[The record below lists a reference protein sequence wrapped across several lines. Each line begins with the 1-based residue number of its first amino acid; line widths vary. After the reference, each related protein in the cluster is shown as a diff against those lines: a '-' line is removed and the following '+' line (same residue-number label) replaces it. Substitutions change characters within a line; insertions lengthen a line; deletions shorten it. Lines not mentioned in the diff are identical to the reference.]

1 MSLQKNILI
10 HKWKRRK
17 LEHNTKTNITSTSM
31 EYQPVWVP
39 PFDSVDRF
47 SCGCRDAMVSGQN
60 RCAACLLLP
69 LPELLVFLVLE
80 LLPCRLLPEPG
91 WSVDEG
97 FEASNIGCRMR
108 RRALMNQL
116 FTCSNVRFVC
126 AAIWRFSSSVGYG
139 CCNTRCY
146 WSIWI
151 LHVQTSLQ
159 SESVFRAS
167 LFMQKP
173 GTRLQVVW
181 LTTRCWNSHDRM
193 TLVAC
198 LGRTPRF
205 CFFLLLR
212 KSSSSSIDPGVVG
225 AGDSWPATNI
235 MQKLAYIE
243 TSVEPSCCY

>member
-1 MSLQKNILI
+1 MD
-10 HKWKRRK
+10 
-17 LEHNTKTNITSTSM
+17 
-31 EYQPVWVP
+31 YQPVWVP

-80 LLPCRLLPEPG
+80 LLPCRLFPEPG

-139 CCNTRCY
+139 CCKTRCLLLKY
-146 WSIWI
+146 LDTARPHVTTPSK
-151 LHVQTSLQ
+151 LHCNLNQ
-159 SESVFRAS
+159 
-167 LFMQKP
+167 
-173 GTRLQVVW
+173 
-181 LTTRCWNSHDRM
+181 
-193 TLVAC
+193 C
-198 LGRTPRF
+198 LGHHYSCRNLVQDCKLCDSP
-205 CFFLLLR
+205 
-212 KSSSSSIDPGVVG
+212 PG
-225 AGDSWPATNI
+225 AGTARIAWHW
-235 MQKLAYIE
+235 
-243 TSVEPSCCY
+243 

>member
-1 MSLQKNILI
+1 M
-10 HKWKRRK
+10 WERRK
-17 LEHNTKTNITSTSM
+17 WEHNTKTNTISTNM

-39 PFDSVDRF
+39 PFDSADRF
-47 SCGCRDAMVSGQN
+47 SCGCRDAIVSGQN

-69 LPELLVFLVLE
+69 LPEFFVFLVLE

-146 WSIWI
+146 WSIQI
-151 LHVQTSLQ
+151 LYTSTCVSTPSKLHCNLNQ
-159 SESVFRAS
+159 CLGPS

-173 GTRLQVVW
+173 GRLQVVW
-181 LTTRCWNSHDRM
+181 LTTRCWNSQDRM

-225 AGDSWPATNI
+225 AGDSWPATSI
-235 MQKLAYIE
+235 KQKLA
-243 TSVEPSCCY
+243 

>member
-1 MSLQKNILI
+1 MSLQKKMLL

-17 LEHNTKTNITSTSM
+17 WEHNTKTNRTSTSM

-39 PFDSVDRF
+39 PFDSVDRC

-69 LPELLVFLVLE
+69 LPEFFVFLVLE
-80 LLPCRLLPEPG
+80 LFPCRLLPEPG

-116 FTCSNVRFVC
+116 FTCSNVRFVW

-151 LHVQTSLQ
+151 LCIHMWLLHPNFNAIWICVRGIIIHAETWYKSASCVTHHQVLEQPGPHDTGSM
-159 SESVFRAS
+159 FRQNTTL
-167 LFMQKP
+167 LFLFVAEEIIIIIHWSRGCGGWWQ
-173 GTRLQVVW
+173 
-181 LTTRCWNSHDRM
+181 LTCNQHQAKT
-193 TLVAC
+193 
-198 LGRTPRF
+198 G
-205 CFFLLLR
+205 
-212 KSSSSSIDPGVVG
+212 I
-225 AGDSWPATNI
+225 
-235 MQKLAYIE
+235 
-243 TSVEPSCCY
+243 